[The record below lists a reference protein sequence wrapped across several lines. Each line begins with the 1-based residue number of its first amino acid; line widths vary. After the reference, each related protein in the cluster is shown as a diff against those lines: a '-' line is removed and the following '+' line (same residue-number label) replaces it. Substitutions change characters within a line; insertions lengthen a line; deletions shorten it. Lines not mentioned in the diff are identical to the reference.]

1 MANRARWVGAFL
13 RAAALA
19 GGACDALLV
28 GCTRQVHAPQI
39 ANIHVNNNPLNVL
52 SAIVTFDAP
61 GADSARAVYSTPGD
75 TDAATPYVSVVGGAG
90 RVVIVGL
97 LPLSTYTITV
107 QASGGHHQA
116 SATWGYGT
124 RGLPSPVQAASLVST
139 GPFSRGLTLVSPLLD
154 SASPNALR
162 RGDRAIAV
170 AFDALGRVRWYRQFD
185 VAGSLALSQQ
195 PNGHFTIAL
204 PVAGW
209 RKSGLNRDALL
220 TDSGSVVRDV
230 SAVLGGFEHAAVEW
244 AEFLP
249 SGDIL
254 HTYTAGA
261 QETTSSQV
269 LLMTGPAAS
278 PVLHLF
284 GYTLR
289 PRVGGLSPNRGDAA
303 SLDHQ
308 IVRQSPPG
316 VIQFTWDAWDHYS
329 VADWVDTTP
338 AHPPIDVDHPN
349 SLDFDLDGNYIASFP
364 NLDAIV
370 KVNAQTGA
378 IIWQLGGRRN
388 QFTIRDD
395 PVGSFSGQYSA
406 HVLPN
411 GHLLIYDNGLRRIPR
426 IPRAVEYA
434 LDVPHRVATL
444 VWQYTPEPALSAN
457 ALGSVQRLTN
467 GNTLVGFGS
476 VGQIEEV
483 DPSGKTI
490 AKATFAYN
498 LRPEFYHATRIA
510 SLYQYERP

>member
-1 MANRARWVGAFL
+1 MY
-13 RAAALA
+13 
-19 GGACDALLV
+19 GG
-28 GCTRQVHAPQI
+28 RQ
-39 ANIHVNNNPLNVL
+39 
-52 SAIVTFDAP
+52 
-61 GADSARAVYSTPGD
+61 
-75 TDAATPYVSVVGGAG
+75 
-90 RVVIVGL
+90 
-97 LPLSTYTITV
+97 
-107 QASGGHHQA
+107 QA
-116 SATWGYGT
+116 SATWGYAT
-124 RGLPSPVQAASLVST
+124 KGLPTPVQAASLVST

-162 RGDRAIAV
+162 RGNRAIAV
-170 AFDALGRVRWYRQFD
+170 AFDALGRLQWYRQFN

-204 PVAGW
+204 PLAGW
-209 RKSGLNRDALL
+209 SHSGLNRDAPP

-230 SAVLGGFEHAAVEW
+230 SAILGGFEHAAVEW

-249 SGDIL
+249 SGEIL

-261 QETTSSQV
+261 GATTGSQA
-269 LLMTGPAAS
+269 LLMTGPASS

-284 GYTLR
+284 GYTLQ
-289 PRVGGLSPNRGDAA
+289 PRDGGLSPDGGNAA
-303 SLDHQ
+303 SLGHQ
-308 IVRQSPPG
+308 IVRESPPG
-316 VIQFTWDAWDHYS
+316 VIQFRWDAWDHYN

-338 AHPPIDVDHPN
+338 AHPPINVDHPN

-378 IIWQLGGRRN
+378 IMWQLGGRRN
-388 QFTIRDD
+388 QFTFRDD
-395 PVGSFSGQYSA
+395 PLGSFSGQYSA

-411 GHLLIYDNGLRRIPR
+411 GHLLIYDNGLRRRPR

-434 LDVPHRVATL
+434 LDIPHRVATL
-444 VWQYTPEPALSAN
+444 VWEYSPEPALSAN
-457 ALGSVQRLTN
+457 ALGSVQRLSN

-476 VGQIEEV
+476 AGQIEEV
-483 DPSGKTI
+483 DPRGKTV

-498 LRPEFYHATRIA
+498 LRPAFYHATRIA